1 MLGWTRGV
9 GSLSASGNAADA
21 PVFSVPTSIPALAMP
36 TLKRPHKRLILALLP
51 LAIALTVVGHHQA
64 PTSAA
69 SNPQPSLCQV
79 SVSQPLT
86 LAIPSP
92 QNTLL
97 RESWQTYRD
106 RFIQADGRVI
116 DRADQDRTVSEG
128 QAYAMLRAVAINDP
142 ATFERTYTWAKNNL
156 SRRDDQ
162 GQRRDHLWAWHWG
175 QRPDDSWGILDDNF
189 ATDADID
196 AATAL
201 IWAAQR
207 WRCPQYL
214 TEAQAI
220 LDDLWEQGTVPL
232 PDGQRQL
239 LPGPKGAFFNQPDRL
254 VLNPSYFAPASFRL
268 FAQVDPSRDWNSLID
283 SGYAMLGDLS
293 QFSETGLPPD
303 WVVYNPITETYR
315 SLDPDGLDS
324 DLTLQSRYSFD
335 AIRVWW
341 RVGQDAAWNQDPRAQ
356 AYLQSQLP
364 ELIQRWQRDDRLPA
378 RLSLDGLTESSY
390 EATAH
395 YAMLYPA
402 LIQVD
407 PTTAE
412 AIYRQKLLPAYQN
425 GFWDSDT
432 AYYTQNLA
440 WFGLLPLEVSPGRL
454 QSAQSSLRQIG
465 RYTCPAWN

>member
-1 MLGWTRGV
+1 MP
-9 GSLSASGNAADA
+9 ASGSTVDSPAFC
-21 PVFSVPTSIPALAMP
+21 VLTSISALAMP
-36 TLKRPHKRLILALLP
+36 TLKRPHKRLILSCLP
-51 LAIALTVVGHHQA
+51 LAITLTVVGHPHA
-64 PTSAA
+64 LTSAT
-69 SNPQPSLCQV
+69 STPQPSLCQV

-86 LAIPSP
+86 LSIPSP

-116 DRADQDRTVSEG
+116 DRADRDRTVSEG

-156 SRRDDQ
+156 ARRDDQ
-162 GQRRDHLWAWHWG
+162 GQLRDHLWAWHWG
-175 QRPDDSWGILDDNF
+175 QRPDGSWGILDDNF

-196 AATAL
+196 ATTAL

-220 LDDLWEQGTVPL
+220 LDDIWEQGTVAL

-239 LPGPKGAFFNQPDRL
+239 LPGPKDAFFNQPDRL

-268 FAQVDPSRDWNSLID
+268 FAQVNPSRAWNSLTD
-283 SGYAMLGDLS
+283 SGYAMLADLR

-303 WVVYNPITETYR
+303 WVVYNPITQTYR
-315 SLDPDGLDS
+315 SLDSGGLDP
-324 DLTLQSRYSFD
+324 DLPLQSHYGFD

-341 RVGQDAAWNQDPRAQ
+341 RVGQDAAWNRAPQ
-356 AYLQSQLP
+356 AKGYLQGQLP
-364 ELIQRWQRDDRLPA
+364 ELIQRWQRDGRLPA
-378 RLSLDGLTESSY
+378 RLSLDGLTKSSY

-402 LIQVD
+402 LLQVD
-407 PTTAE
+407 PAIAE
-412 AIYRQKLLPAYQN
+412 AIYQQKLLPAYQD

-454 QSAQSSLRQIG
+454 QAAQSSLRRI
-465 RYTCPAWN
+465 RR